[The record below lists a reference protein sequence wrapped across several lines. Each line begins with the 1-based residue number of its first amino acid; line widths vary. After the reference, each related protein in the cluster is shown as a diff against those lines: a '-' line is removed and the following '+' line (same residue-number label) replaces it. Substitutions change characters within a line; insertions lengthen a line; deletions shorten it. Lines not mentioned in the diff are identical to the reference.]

1 MCVNMMW
8 LTQPI
13 WIISPMILSPPL
25 SSQEYE
31 NSRIEY
37 TKMKHF
43 KQPILKPVM
52 LGVSERRGVL
62 GISEGVH
69 VCVQRERGHK
79 KEYGGQFETPQIPYE
94 CCEHEP

>member
-1 MCVNMMW
+1 
-8 LTQPI
+8 
-13 WIISPMILSPPL
+13 
-25 SSQEYE
+25 
-31 NSRIEY
+31 
-37 TKMKHF
+37 
-43 KQPILKPVM
+43 M